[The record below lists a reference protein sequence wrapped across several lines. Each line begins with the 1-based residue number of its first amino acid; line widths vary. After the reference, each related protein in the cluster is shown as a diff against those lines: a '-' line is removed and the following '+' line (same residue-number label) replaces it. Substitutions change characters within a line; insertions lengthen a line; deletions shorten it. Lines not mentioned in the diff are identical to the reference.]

1 MGLRRGF
8 KTEANSHAVAL
19 RRELQLDVHA
29 PLCPWQLAEYLDVP
43 VIPLSDLRSFEPQA
57 VRYLAGRGREFF
69 SAVTVF
75 VGRHGRKR
83 IILHNDAHARSRQA
97 ANLAHELAHA
107 ILCHPPTAPFVID
120 KVAEEEA
127 KWLGPT
133 LLVPD
138 QAALHIVE
146 AGMVV
151 GVATSLY
158 GVSGPLMQMRLNVS
172 GARVRAQ
179 RRRQWLPRRG

>member
-1 MGLRRGF
+1 MAGLRRGF
-8 KTEANSHAVAL
+8 KTEANAHAVAL
-19 RRELQLDVHA
+19 RRELQLDDHA
-29 PLCPWQLAEYLDVP
+29 PLCPWRLAKYLDVP
-43 VIPLSDLRSFEPQA
+43 VVALSDLKSFEPRG
-57 VRYLAGRGREFF
+57 VLYLAGKGRSLF
-69 SAVTVF
+69 SAVTIF

-83 IILHNDAHARSRQA
+83 VIFHNDAHVKSRQA

-107 ILCHPPTAPFVID
+107 ILCHPPTRPFVID

-146 AGMVV
+146 TRMA
-151 GVATSLY
+151 AHFAESLY
-158 GVSGPLMQMRLNVS
+158 GVSSRLLQMRLNVS
-172 GARVRAQ
+172 GARIRAQ
-179 RRRQWLPRRG
+179 RRGR